1 MIHIVGAGLV
11 GSLWAV
17 LLRKRG
23 FDVTLL
29 ERRADPRK
37 SHLEAGRSINLVV
50 TSRGLHALEQ
60 ADLQAAVRKIS
71 VPVYGRMIHPK
82 TGDCL
87 YQAYGQSN
95 EFNLSI
101 SRGELNCFLISEAEK
116 AGARILFEADFT
128 QIDPQQKK
136 ITYKSPSGLQTS
148 SYEVLFGA
156 DGAGSRL
163 RKALAEKYK
172 IHERTEW
179 LEADYKELGLPLKEN
194 QPALKTDALHIW
206 PRGAHMLMALANRDG
221 SFTTTLY
228 LPKISAPGREWSFDR
243 AKTPA
248 QVEELFRTEFPDAI
262 ALMPNYQK
270 EFAEN
275 PQGHLGTV
283 RCSQWVFENSIA
295 LMGDAA
301 HAILPFFGQGMNSGF
316 EDCTVLYQEILK
328 NPKDWGAALA
338 AYEKTQKPNATAIAD
353 MALENWVEM
362 RDKVGDKNFLLRKK
376 IEGLLEQKYPGRFKS
391 RYGLITYTLT
401 SYSLAQRAGLCQAKI
416 MDELTRS
423 ISSVEEVDWNLA
435 EQLLDRHWFPFLKEQ
450 DLEIRNYEG

>member
-17 LLRKRG
+17 LLRKQG
-23 FDVTLL
+23 FEVTLL

-37 SHLEAGRSINLVV
+37 QRDDAGRSINLVV
-50 TSRGLHALEQ
+50 TSRGLQALEL
-60 ADLQAAVRKIS
+60 AGLQTQIRKIS

-82 TGDCL
+82 SGENI

-101 SRGELNCFLISEAEK
+101 SRGELNRFLIDEAEK
-116 AGARILFEADFT
+116 AGAKLLFDHEIED
-128 QIDPQQKK
+128 IDVRKK
-136 ITYKSPSGLQTS
+136 EIHFKSLKGPETY
-148 SYEVLFGA
+148 SYEILFGA

-163 RKALAEKYK
+163 RKKLAEIYK
-172 IHERTEW
+172 IQEETQW
-179 LEADYKELGLPLKEN
+179 LEADYKELSLPLK
-194 QPALKTDALHIW
+194 QGKPALKTDALHIW

-228 LPKISAPGREWSFDR
+228 LPKVSTPSREWSFER
-243 AKTPA
+243 AQTPK
-248 QVEELFRTEFPDAI
+248 QVDELFHSEFSDAI
-262 ALMPNYQK
+262 ELMPAYQK

-283 RCSQWVFENSIA
+283 RCAQWVFDNSIA

-316 EDCTVLYQEILK
+316 EDCTVLHNLIRE
-328 NPKDWGAALA
+328 NSKDWARALA
-338 AYEKTQKPNATAIAD
+338 TYEKIQKPNAQAIAD

-376 IEGLLEQKYPGRFKS
+376 IEGSLEQKYPGRFKS

-401 SYSLAQRAGLCQAKI
+401 SYSLAQKAGLCQNQI
-416 MDELTRS
+416 MDELTKG
-423 ISSVEEVDWNLA
+423 ISSLEEVSWDRA
-435 EQLLDRHWFPFLKEQ
+435 DQLLKQEWFPFMEKHQ
-450 DLEIRNYEG
+450 LEIRNYEG